1 MAAPTAA
8 PRTLPVATP
17 PTTAPVAAPIPA
29 PFSVD
34 AQAVRHSPTHPMTRN
49 LFNSTSVK
57 VCSRQ
62 RLPRPD
68 HVWALT
74 GSPCGNHLT
83 SIGAQCSENNEK
95 RAETCRTFP
104 RGREPVHAL
113 DAGLAA
119 TNEPPHT
126 TLFPF
131 SGPAAI
137 CPAYG
142 IRTGGIAQNEDHHL
156 PGGREV

>member
-8 PRTLPVATP
+8 PRTLPVAAP

-34 AQAVRHSPTHPMTRN
+34 VQAVRHSPTHPMTRN

-74 GSPCGNHLT
+74 GSSCGNLLT

-113 DAGLAA
+113 DAAWRRPTNLPTQHFSLFLARRY
-119 TNEPPHT
+119 
-126 TLFPF
+126 L
-131 SGPAAI
+131 SR
-137 CPAYG
+137 
-142 IRTGGIAQNEDHHL
+142 IRHSHRRHRSKRRPSS
-156 PGGREV
+156 PGRS